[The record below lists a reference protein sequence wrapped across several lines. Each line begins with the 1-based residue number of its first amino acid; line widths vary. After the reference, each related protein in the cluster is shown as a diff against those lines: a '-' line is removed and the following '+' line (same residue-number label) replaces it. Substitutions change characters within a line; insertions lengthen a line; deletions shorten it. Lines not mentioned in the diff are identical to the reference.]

1 MTDLSLIEKHE
12 KTTTRKIP
20 RASLLHPTLRPGG
33 LFCSSS
39 SSSSCCCCCCCC
51 CCLRLS
57 LSCVFVVAVVIQYRR
72 SFLLQWG
79 MTAKWRKMAV
89 MMELGRAVS
98 QVCWAWVLSRRI
110 RQKTAPTPS
119 SSNAGAGAGTPA
131 AAGKGPQKS
140 SQPPALSTAQTA
152 LQGVQ
157 QLSPSALWKG
167 MCKVRLKKAGQ
178 ASTDLEQFQ
187 ATLG

>member
-1 MTDLSLIEKHE
+1 
-12 KTTTRKIP
+12 
-20 RASLLHPTLRPGG
+20 
-33 LFCSSS
+33 
-39 SSSSCCCCCCCC
+39 
-51 CCLRLS
+51 
-57 LSCVFVVAVVIQYRR
+57 
-72 SFLLQWG
+72 
-79 MTAKWRKMAV
+79 

-140 SQPPALSTAQTA
+140 SQPPALSKAQTA

-187 ATLG
+187 ATLVEESTEREDCARVLSQLSAYIGSAARSQDVIGKLRSKKRYLTTFVMQTFKRILPQCAMAKAWRQTLSL